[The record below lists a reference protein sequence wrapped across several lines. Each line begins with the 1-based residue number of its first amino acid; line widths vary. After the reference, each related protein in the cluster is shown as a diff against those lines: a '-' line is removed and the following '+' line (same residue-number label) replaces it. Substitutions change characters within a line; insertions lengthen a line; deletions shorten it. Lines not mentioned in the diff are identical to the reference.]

1 MISMSSRYCQNIGQ
15 DECAA
20 ASMSG
25 EGQRKTHR
33 NPQCLGR
40 CESYKASWSQQN
52 FTTKR
57 EKLAGDRGGCFSIP
71 QVFIIA
77 RRGQVISILELTD
90 KSEAACQAMHVWQ
103 GHICAHVMSQSAKT
117 IRD

>member
-1 MISMSSRYCQNIGQ
+1 
-15 DECAA
+15 
-20 ASMSG
+20 
-25 EGQRKTHR
+25 
-33 NPQCLGR
+33 
-40 CESYKASWSQQN
+40 
-52 FTTKR
+52 
-57 EKLAGDRGGCFSIP
+57 
-71 QVFIIA
+71 VFIIA